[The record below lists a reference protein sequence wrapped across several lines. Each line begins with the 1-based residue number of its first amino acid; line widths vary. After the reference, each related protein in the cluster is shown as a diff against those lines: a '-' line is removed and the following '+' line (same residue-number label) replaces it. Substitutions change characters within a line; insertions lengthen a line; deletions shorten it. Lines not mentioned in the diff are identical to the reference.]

1 MTNLS
6 FYAYTYPSMDISIP
20 LFIYLPIYIPSH
32 DVLIKISHQTNTIFP
47 VRTNVRR
54 NKYPYKTN
62 KSIRQS
68 DRRNKYPYTRKNNR
82 TDKVPP
88 DYLSFLYKVLD
99 SGQTNPSYRK
109 QQNIDIKIL
118 TDKKTIVRPIQY
130 FLYA

>member
-1 MTNLS
+1 MTILS
-6 FYAYTYPSMDISIP
+6 FYAYTYPSMDIPTP
-20 LFIYLPIYIPSH
+20 LFIYLSTYILSH

-47 VRTNVRR
+47 PRTKVRKNR
-54 NKYPYKTN
+54 YPYKTN

-68 DRRNKYPYTRKNNR
+68 DRKNRYPDTRKNNR

-118 TDKKTIVRPIQY
+118 TDKKTIVRPT
-130 FLYA
+130 